1 MKPLAIHLEHQN
13 KFRDRI
19 RQIVINRNFNTAIF
33 VVIFLNTVVLAITWY
48 DEPKQVTFTVMIL
61 NYIFS
66 FVFLAETIMKIVGLG
81 F

>member
-61 NYIFS
+61 TYIFS